1 MTIKDNSIQL
11 RKASTADADSIW
23 SILQQAIEKRKVE
36 GSAQWQ
42 DGYPNPTV
50 VNRDIEKGYG
60 YVCED
65 EQGDITA
72 YVALIFDIEPA
83 YEALEGKWLTD
94 GSYAV
99 IHRLA
104 VSQERNIKGL
114 ATKIMIAV
122 EDICLQQGVP
132 SIKVDTNFDNTAMLR
147 ILEKLGYTYCG
158 EVFFRGA
165 ARKAYEKI
173 LNT

>member
-1 MTIKDNSIQL
+1 MTIKENSIQL
-11 RKASTADADSIW
+11 RKVSTADVDAIW

-36 GSAQWQ
+36 GSTQWQ

-50 VNRDIEKGYG
+50 INRDIENGWS
-60 YVCED
+60 YVCMD
-65 EQGDITA
+65 EQDNIIA

-83 YEALEGKWLTD
+83 YEAIQGKWLTD
-94 GSYAV
+94 GPYAV

-104 VSQERNIKGL
+104 VSQERKIKGL
-114 ATKIMIAV
+114 ATEIMMAA
-122 EDICLQQGVP
+122 ENICLQQGVP

-158 EVFFRGA
+158 EVFSYNFV
-165 ARKAYEKI
+165 
-173 LNT
+173 